1 MKRIILFILVC
12 FLLCSYDCKALN
24 KEQQDNIATYA
35 KELIEKGNLRI
46 AKDGTPLLKYES
58 GTNRLAAFKDELNKG
73 HFVFNCDSFVSYVL
87 YHTYGFKVIKSDNT
101 PYTVTNYEQAPRRS
115 NSGMYEVAKG
125 SYDSIKNKLEKGDI
139 VVCFSKG
146 DSVHVFLY
154 VGDGL
159 IAQARYA
166 GLKVETFE
174 SYQEHYGTYMIIR
187 LKEDAATKE
196 VDMSIIW
203 PDTKEKDILGKDD
216 YPTVDIIYDSKKYYK
231 EFTMNVNMLDDNMV
245 DSYSIS
251 YNSESNNWISVRNK
265 KKSVNYVV
273 NKNGIYYILVKDNK
287 GQIKKQQVDIKN
299 IDYTKPE
306 IQNIKYIY
314 NGNSTY
320 NIIVEANDDTKL
332 KYSIDGN
339 NYRESNIIENIKL
352 NNYVLRVT
360 DEALN
365 ETEYKINLSK
375 DSIPFFKLSHDN
387 ENNSIILD
395 ISSDLS
401 TIVKYAIQENFSDD
415 VSWLEFNGNTVYPI
429 YKPGMYYI
437 WLMNSNGIPYY
448 EKVSVNNVCDVT
460 NISHTYEILEE
471 FNSSFNVKVNSD
483 SRCKL
488 LYSIDGNNYQESSVV
503 ENVSYGEN
511 TIYIKDAS
519 DNIYHLL
526 IHHDKKIDAN
536 LIILIAGIFIIVIV
550 LLRILHM
557 YYKTRKGKSRV

>member
-1 MKRIILFILVC
+1 MKKIILFILVC

-115 NSGMYEVAKG
+115 NSGMYEVARG

-203 PDTKEKDILGKDD
+203 PDTKERDILGKDD
-216 YPTVDIIYDSKKYYK
+216 YPTVNVSYDGKKYYK
-231 EFTMNVNMLDDNMV
+231 EFTMAINMSDDIMI
-245 DSYSIS
+245 DSYSIN
-251 YNSESNNWISVRNK
+251 YNNESSKWISVSNK

-273 NKNGIYYILVKDNK
+273 NKNGTYYILVKDSK
-287 GQIKKQQVDIKN
+287 GQIKKHQVNINN
-299 IDYTKPE
+299 IDNIKPE
-306 IQNIKYIY
+306 IIDIKYIY
-314 NGNSTY
+314 NGNNTY
-320 NIIVEANDDTKL
+320 NIVVEARDDTKL

-339 NYRESNIIENIKL
+339 NYQESNVIENIKF
-352 NNYVLRVT
+352 NNYILRVT
-360 DEALN
+360 DEVLN
-365 ETEYKINLSK
+365 EAEYKINLSK

-395 ISSDLS
+395 ISSDLN
-401 TIVKYAIQENFSDD
+401 TIKKYAIQEEFNDN
-415 VSWLEFNGNTVYPI
+415 VSWLDFNDKTVYPVNKKGI
-429 YKPGMYYI
+429 YYI
-437 WLMNSNGIPYY
+437 WLMNSDKVPYY
-448 EKVSVNNVCDVT
+448 EKINISDICDVT
-460 NISHTYEILEE
+460 NISHKYEILEE
-471 FNSSFNVKVNSD
+471 FKSSFNIKINSD
-483 SRCKL
+483 SKCRL
-488 LYSIDGNNYQESSVV
+488 FYSKDNINYQDSSVIKD
-503 ENVSYGEN
+503 VSYGEN

-519 DNIYHLL
+519 NNVYHLL
-526 IHHDKKIDAN
+526 INHSKKVDIN
-536 LIILIAGIFIIVIV
+536 SIILITGIFIVAII
-550 LLRILHM
+550 LLYILGM
-557 YYKTRKGKSRV
+557 YYKTRKGKARA